1 MNSIVNKIV
10 IVKYI
15 PRFMHFQKGKKKNQH
30 NPSLGLFSIFVGKL
44 NYLCMSEF
52 STSDV

>member
-15 PRFMHFQKGKKKNQH
+15 PRFMHFQKGKKKTNTTRALDYSV
-30 NPSLGLFSIFVGKL
+30 SL
-44 NYLCMSEF
+44 
-52 STSDV
+52 